1 MVRGVPREVTK
12 GSSMAGRVPF
22 EPVTKA
28 AYTAWMRWAVRGK
41 RRAVLLCSGKKP
53 MSKRSPSSN
62 AVLKELRAFGL
73 TYPGAET
80 KSPWPGHDDL
90 AVNGKTFAYLS
101 LEGEPFSISLKLPY
115 TGEEA
120 RKLRFA
126 TPTGY
131 GLGKSGWVTF
141 EPTPSQ
147 MPSIRQL
154 KSWLDESYRAQAPKK
169 LAALVKHKF

>member
-1 MVRGVPREVTK
+1 
-12 GSSMAGRVPF
+12 
-22 EPVTKA
+22 
-28 AYTAWMRWAVRGK
+28 
-41 RRAVLLCSGKKP
+41 
-53 MSKRSPSSN
+53 MSKRPPVST

-73 TYPGAET
+73 TYPGAEA

-101 LEGEPFSISLKLPY
+101 VEGEPFSISFKLPY

-120 RKLRFA
+120 RKLWFA
-126 TPTGY
+126 KPTGY

-141 EPTPSQ
+141 EPTLGEI
-147 MPSIRQL
+147 PSIRQL

-169 LAALVKHKF
+169 LAALVKHEF

>member
-1 MVRGVPREVTK
+1 
-12 GSSMAGRVPF
+12 
-22 EPVTKA
+22 
-28 AYTAWMRWAVRGK
+28 
-41 RRAVLLCSGKKP
+41 
-53 MSKRSPSSN
+53 MSKRSPKST
-62 AVLKELRAFGL
+62 AVLKELRAFGF
-73 TYPGAET
+73 TYPGVET
-80 KSPWPGHDDL
+80 KSPWPGHADL

-101 LEGEPFSISLKLPY
+101 VEGQPFSISLKLPY
-115 TGEEA
+115 TGAEA

-141 EPTPSQ
+141 TPTPSE

-169 LAALVKHKF
+169 LAALVKYKL

>member
-1 MVRGVPREVTK
+1 MSRK
-12 GSSMAGRVPF
+12 S
-22 EPVTKA
+22 
-28 AYTAWMRWAVRGK
+28 
-41 RRAVLLCSGKKP
+41 RASTD
-53 MSKRSPSSN
+53 

-90 AVNGKTFAYLS
+90 AVKGKTFAYLS

-115 TGEEA
+115 SGDEA
-120 RKLRFA
+120 RKLHYA
-126 TPTGY
+126 WPTEY

-141 EPTPSQ
+141 EPAPDEL
-147 MPSIRQL
+147 PPIGQL

-169 LAALVKHKF
+169 LAALITHKVDSGA